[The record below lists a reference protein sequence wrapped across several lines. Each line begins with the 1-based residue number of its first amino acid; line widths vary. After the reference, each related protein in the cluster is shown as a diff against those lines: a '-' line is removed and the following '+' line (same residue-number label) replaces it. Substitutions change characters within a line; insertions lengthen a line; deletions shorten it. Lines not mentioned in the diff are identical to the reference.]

1 MKRNLMKEAHELT
14 RQIVDKYEDV
24 DYRTQLGLCLS
35 FLSQEKGG
43 KEMVELKG
51 SEKQV
56 KWAEDLRGRFVKYL
70 DYIKDL
76 TSEIEISESLQDD
89 IEDDFDSLEEA
100 FEVVE
105 KQEKASKIIAS
116 LRGYKIFSS
125 DEAIEK
131 EIAKTKA
138 HLVDYEQHYDD
149 VQNEK
154 ESYIAWT
161 VYRLADMK

>member
-1 MKRNLMKEAHELT
+1 MKRNLMKEAHKMTKEIKE
-14 RQIVDKYEDV
+14 QYPEV
-24 DYRTQLGLCLS
+24 DYKAQLGLCLS
-35 FLSQEKGG
+35 FLSQEGG

-51 SEKQV
+51 TEKQI

-70 DYIKDL
+70 DFIKDL
-76 TSEIEISESLQDD
+76 ASEIEISESLQDD
-89 IEDDFDSLEEA
+89 IEDDFDSMEEA
-100 FEVVE
+100 FELIG

-116 LRGYKIFSS
+116 LRGYKMFSS

-131 EIAKTKA
+131 EIEKNKA
-138 HLVDYEQHYDD
+138 HLVDYVQHYDD

-161 VYRLADMK
+161 IMRLADMK